1 MPILSSKRSALL
13 ASVCVVPLF
22 WTAGAHAQDAGQEGG
37 APSDAPPPG
46 GMAPTPGMTP
56 EQPQVEA
63 IKPPPLADPI
73 EAVDIKGNDRIET
86 NTILSYMVVQPGD
99 RFDQDLL
106 DRSLKTLYATGLF
119 KDVTMQRSGNML
131 VVHVVENPI
140 VNRIIFEGNH
150 SAKDEDLTKVISL
163 RPRAVF
169 STKTIA
175 ADRQKI
181 LGVYAEKA
189 RYAATVTPQV
199 IRLAHNRVDVIFRI
213 NEAQKTLIRKVT
225 FVGNRTFSSTRLAGV
240 VSSKETAWYR
250 FFSSSD
256 QYNPERI
263 KYDAELLHRF
273 YLKNGFVDFQIK
285 NATGE
290 LSPDH
295 KAFYITYTMEE
306 GPRYRLNKMDIR
318 SSLRH
323 VSAES
328 LHKYISLFHNQW
340 YDGSA
345 IQHNATSMQEIL
357 QAKGYPFAMVH
368 PEIARNPEKRTVN
381 LLFDV
386 SEGPR
391 MYVERIDINGNTITQ
406 DKVIRRQLPMSEGD
420 PYTPMDRKYS
430 KAVLEDLGFFKT
442 VSIDQTPGSSPDKV
456 NISADVVEKPTGEF
470 SLGGGY
476 SSDAGVL
483 GNLGLK
489 QHNLLGT
496 GIDAGFSG
504 TAAYYE
510 DQADISVTDPYFL
523 NRNLV
528 AGIDIFGIQNRYM
541 TYQNYSE
548 GRYGMTLRMGYS
560 YNNHLSQS
568 WSYTLTDRNVGDTWS
583 DSSWYVLDQSGW
595 SLLSQLS
602 TTLTYD
608 TRDRRSQPHSGYVIR
623 VGGDFAGI
631 GGNERYVR
639 GKIDAAYY
647 IPLDSLMGNHD
658 WTVGLRAGAGDIAN
672 WGGGRSDI
680 IDNFYL
686 GGNTLRGFLD
696 GGAGP
701 RSMGISARTI
711 DGVKYPMH
719 SQEDFLGGRFM
730 YTASATIHF
739 PMPFAADMGIKGRYF
754 VDAGGLDGLRVRE
767 RYTSPSDGYK
777 YTPVYGDTLTPRV
790 STGVGFSWK
799 SPFGLINI
807 DLGVP
812 IIKQKHDR
820 TQLLRFGFGQQF

>member
-1 MPILSSKRSALL
+1 MSSKRSALL

-22 WTAGAHAQDAGQEGG
+22 WTASAYAQDEAAQNTPFSG
-37 APSDAPPPG
+37 D
-46 GMAPTPGMTP
+46 MAPGDA
-56 EQPQVEA
+56 EQPQEPEVEA
-63 IKPPPLADPI
+63 IKPPPLEDPI
-73 EAVDIKGNDRIET
+73 EAVDIKGNSRIET
-86 NTILSYMVVQPGD
+86 STILSYMVVQPGD
-99 RFDQDLL
+99 RFNQDLL

-119 KDVTMQRSGNML
+119 HDVTLKRLGNVL
-131 VVHVVENPI
+131 EVHVVENPI
-140 VNRIIFEGNH
+140 VNRIVFEGNH
-150 SAKDEDLTKVISL
+150 AAKDEDLTKVISL
-163 RPRAVF
+163 RPRAVY
-169 STKTIA
+169 SPQGIS

-181 LGVYAEKA
+181 LAVYAEKA
-189 RYAATVTPQV
+189 RYAATVTPQI
-199 IRLAHNRVDVIFRI
+199 IRLAHNRVDVIFHI
-213 NEAQKTLIRKVT
+213 NEAQKTLIKKVT
-225 FVGNRTFSSTRLAGV
+225 FVGNHAFSSARLSGI

-250 FFSSSD
+250 FFASSD
-256 QYNPERI
+256 QYSPERI

-290 LSPDH
+290 LSPDR
-295 KAFYITYTMEE
+295 KSFYITYTMEE
-306 GPRYRLNKMDIR
+306 GPRYRLNKMDVR

-323 VSAES
+323 VTAASMR
-328 LHKYISLFHNQW
+328 KYITLFHNQW

-345 IQHNATSMQEIL
+345 IEHNATNMQELL
-357 QAKGYPFAMVH
+357 QGKGYPFAMVH

-381 LLFDV
+381 LLFDI

-406 DKVIRRQLPMSEGD
+406 DKVIRRQLPMAEGD
-420 PYTPMDRKYS
+420 PYTPLDRKYS
-430 KAVLEDLGFFKT
+430 KMILEDLGFFKT
-442 VSIDQTPGSSPDKV
+442 VAIDQTPGSAPDKV

-476 SSDAGVL
+476 STDAGVL

-496 GIDAGFSG
+496 GIDAGFTG

-510 DQADISVTDPYFL
+510 DQADISLTDPYFL

-528 AGIDIFGIQNRYM
+528 AGVDLFGIQNRYM
-541 TYQNYSE
+541 TYQSYSE
-548 GRYGMTLRMGYS
+548 GRYGITLRMGYS

-583 DSSWYVLDQSGW
+583 DSSYYVLDQAGW

-608 TRDRRSQPHSGYVIR
+608 TRDRRQQPHKGFVVR

-631 GGNERYVR
+631 GGNERYLR
-639 GKIDAAYY
+639 GKVDAAYY
-647 IPLDSLMGNHD
+647 VPLDSIMGNHD
-658 WTVGLRAGAGDIAN
+658 WTVEMRGGVGDIMN

-686 GGNTLRGFLD
+686 GGTTLRGFMD
-696 GGAGP
+696 GGVGP
-701 RSMGISARTI
+701 RSMAISAR
-711 DGVKYPMH
+711 DGNPMH
-719 SQEDFLGGRFM
+719 SQEDFLGGRFL
-730 YTASATIHF
+730 YTASATVHF
-739 PMPFAADMGIKGRYF
+739 PIPFASAMGLSGRYF
-754 VDAGGLDGLRVRE
+754 VDMGGLDGLRVRN
-767 RYTSPSDGYK
+767 RYTSMKDWPK

-790 STGVGFSWK
+790 STGVGIAWK
-799 SPFGLINI
+799 SPFGLVNI

-812 IIKQKHDR
+812 LVRQEHDR